1 MYRTPGSSPVL
12 CDYVMSVCFT
22 EALRAVKTETECDHC
37 ISDCN
42 IVEFEKSVDTML
54 LIEEK
59 YRYVLMSVLYFCVG
73 FIFPVSTIT
82 RLLTHIILQ
91 VYIFCFYFCPL
102 CGKIAYDFFT
112 IIFFSN
118 TNISTPSVGSVER
131 VTASV
136 LTCTASW
143 AMPSPT

>member
-112 IIFFSN
+112 IFLVSPEFFTMPVFIVSDDAGCCFQ
-118 TNISTPSVGSVER
+118 NIRG
-131 VTASV
+131 
-136 LTCTASW
+136 
-143 AMPSPT
+143 